1 MQAQAVANK
10 WAIDLAHSEI
20 NFKVKHLM
28 ISTVTGKFTEFTATV
43 ESENE
48 DFQDAYITF
57 EAQTASVTTR
67 NEHRDEHL
75 KSADFFDVEQ
85 HPTMVFASTS
95 FKQIKGSDYE
105 LTGNLTI
112 RGVTHPITLAV
123 EYNGTHKDPWGSIKA
138 GFEMS
143 GKINRTDFGL
153 KWNAITEAG
162 GLTVSEEVKLE
173 AFIELT
179 KQPA

>member
-1 MQAQAVANK
+1 MQAQAVASQ

-28 ISTVTGKFTEFTATV
+28 ISTVTGKFTDFSATV

-57 EAQTASVTTR
+57 EAQTASITTG

-75 KSADFFDVEQ
+75 KSADFFDAEQ
-85 HPTMVFASTS
+85 FPVMRFESSS
-95 FKQIKGSDYE
+95 FRQISGKDYE
-105 LTGNLTI
+105 LNGNLAI
-112 RGVTHPITLAV
+112 RGVTNPVKLAV
-123 EYNGTHKDPWGSIKA
+123 EFNGTHKDPWGNIKA
-138 GFEMS
+138 GFELS

-162 GLTVSEEVKLE
+162 GLTVGEEVKIE

-179 KQPA
+179 QQAG